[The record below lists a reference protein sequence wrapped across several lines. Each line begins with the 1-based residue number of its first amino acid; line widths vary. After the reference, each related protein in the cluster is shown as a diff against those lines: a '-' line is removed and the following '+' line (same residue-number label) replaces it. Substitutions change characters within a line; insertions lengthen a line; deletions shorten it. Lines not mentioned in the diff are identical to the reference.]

1 MSILNRIANKLK
13 KTVNNPGDQ
22 SNSSKSEQTPTDYWT
37 EHNVTLHKTFASKQ
51 ESLDYLAWRVD
62 QYPFYEKL
70 MPCNSFDNKVILDY
84 GCGPGHDVV
93 GFQEYS
99 DPTKIIAMD
108 VSSASLAEAKDR
120 IKLHKNSEKVEVILI
135 EEKNQIP
142 LKDGSVD
149 YIHSSGVLHHTPDPV
164 KILNDFHRIL
174 KPGGFCRIMVYNY
187 NSIWA
192 HLYVPFYLQIL
203 KGVHTG
209 LSFKEAFKKSTDGEN
224 CPISNCYKPEEFIA
238 LCNQANFKAKFVG
251 SAMSMTEMQIL
262 TTRFDAMLNLEI
274 KREHRDFLKELVFNE
289 YQHPIYKENI
299 AGIVGVYELSK

>member
-1 MSILNRIANKLK
+1 MSILSRIANKLK
-13 KTVNNPGDQ
+13 ANGNNSGKQ
-22 SNSSKSEQTPTDYWT
+22 LKSSSVEKTPTDYWT

-70 MPCNSFDNKVILDY
+70 MPCSSFDNKIILDY

-120 IKLHKNSEKVEVILI
+120 IKLHKNNEKVEVVLI
-135 EEKNQIP
+135 DEKKQIP
-142 LKDGSVD
+142 LDSESVD

-164 KILNDFHRIL
+164 KILNDFYRIL

-187 NSIWA
+187 DSVWA
-192 HLYVPFYLQIL
+192 HLYVPYYLQQV
-203 KGVHTG
+203 KEMHVG
-209 LSFKEAFKKSTDGEN
+209 LPFKEAFKKSTDGEN
-224 CPISNCYKPEEFIA
+224 CPISNCYSPDEFISICA
-238 LCNQANFKAKFVG
+238 QAKFKTKFVG
-251 SAMSMTEMQIL
+251 SAISMTEMSVL
-262 TTRFDAMLNLEI
+262 NHRFDAMLNLQLD
-274 KREHRDFLKELVFNE
+274 KEHRNFLKELTFNE
-289 YQHPIYKENI
+289 YQHPIYRNNM
-299 AGIVGVYELSK
+299 AGIVGVYELRK